1 MTYKVL
7 IVDDSKLARMSVI
20 KALIALHP
28 DWPRLEAANA
38 DEALLQIDQQRPDIV
53 LLDFNMPGKD
63 GLAFAAELKQRSAG
77 ISVAVISANRQ
88 VEVIQRAQATG
99 AAFLAKPLTE
109 QALAE
114 FLDGAVEKQR
124 AAVS

>member
-1 MTYKVL
+1 VTYTVL
-7 IVDDSKLARMSVI
+7 IVDDSKLARMSVV
-20 KALIALHP
+20 KLLSALHA

-38 DEALLQIDQQRPDIV
+38 DEALLQIDQGRPDIV

-63 GLAFAAELKQRSAG
+63 GLAFAAELAQRSPR

-88 VEVIQRAQATG
+88 IEVIQRAQATG

-114 FLDGAVEKQR
+114 FLEDALQKRSGAV
-124 AAVS
+124 S